1 MMAKYRL
8 YQNKNS
14 KSSGYG
20 KYYAH
25 RVPGKLIDTESL
37 AKRLAGRN
45 SAFSEGELRGVLID
59 LTELIKELAFE
70 GNSVKLGDL
79 GIFFLGMKSKGVAD
93 ANLFDA
99 ATHIASRWRCRGT
112 GNTRNKHVSVTRAN
126 GVTIDWEEDNNYDSP
141 RTKTSNAPTGS
152 GSNTGGNTGGNT
164 GDNTGGNTGGD
175 NGGNTGG
182 DNGGGGNPGGGEG
195 GDVF

>member
-1 MMAKYRL
+1 MAKYRL
-8 YQNKNS
+8 YKNKNS

-45 SAFSEGELRGVLID
+45 SAFSEGEMRGVLID

-79 GIFFLGMKSKGVAD
+79 GIFFLGIKSKGVANAD
-93 ANLFDA
+93 DFDA

-112 GNTRNKHVSVTRAN
+112 GNTRNKQVSVTRAN
-126 GVTIDWEEDNNYDSP
+126 GVAIGWEEDNNYDSP
-141 RTKTSNAPTGS
+141 RTKQTSSAPSNNGGTSAGGTSAGGTS
-152 GSNTGGNTGGNT
+152 GGDNSGGNNSGGNS
-164 GDNTGGNTGGD
+164 GGGD
-175 NGGNTGG
+175 NGGSDSG
-182 DNGGGGNPGGGEG
+182 DG
-195 GDVF
+195 FTQ

>member
-1 MMAKYRL
+1 MAKYRL

-25 RVPGKLIDTESL
+25 RVPGTLIDTESL

-45 SAFSEGELRGVLID
+45 SAFSEGEMRGVLID

-79 GIFFLGMKSKGVAD
+79 GIFFLGIKSKGVAN
-93 ANLFDA
+93 ANDFDA
-99 ATHIASRWRCRGT
+99 ATDIASRWRCRGT
-112 GNTRNKHVSVTRAN
+112 GNTRNKHVGITRAN
-126 GVTIDWEEDNNYDSP
+126 GVTIGWEEDNNYDSP
-141 RTKTSNAPTGS
+141 RSSTSNTPSLTPDPSPTGEGS
-152 GSNTGGNTGGNT
+152 GNS
-164 GDNTGGNTGGD
+164 
-175 NGGNTGG
+175 
-182 DNGGGGNPGGGEG
+182 GGGNSGGGN
-195 GDVF
+195 GDEELDEN

>member
-112 GNTRNKHVSVTRAN
+112 GNTRNKHVGVTRAN
-126 GVTIDWEEDNNYDSP
+126 GVTIDWEEDNDYDSP
-141 RTKTSNAPTGS
+141 RTKTSNAS
-152 GSNTGGNTGGNT
+152 SNTGGSNT
-164 GDNTGGNTGGD
+164 GDNTGGNTGGGD
-175 NGGNTGG
+175 N
-182 DNGGGGNPGGGEG
+182 NGGGGNPGGGEG

>member
-1 MMAKYRL
+1 MAKYRL

-14 KSSGYG
+14 KSTGYG

-45 SAFSEGELRGVLID
+45 SAFSEGEMRGVLID

-79 GIFFLGMKSKGVAD
+79 GIFFLGIKSKGVANAD
-93 ANLFDA
+93 DFDA
-99 ATHIASRWRCRGT
+99 ATDIASRWRCRAT
-112 GNTRNKHVSVTRAN
+112 GNTRNKEVGVTRAN
-126 GVTIDWEEDNNYDSP
+126 GVTVGWEEDNNYESP
-141 RTKTSNAPTGS
+141 RTQTSNSPSGGGNTGGS
-152 GSNTGGNTGGNT
+152 GTNTGGNTGTNTGGNTGGST
-164 GDNTGGNTGGD
+164 GGDNNGGGGGD
-175 NGGNTGG
+175 NGGDDG
-182 DNGGGGNPGGGEG
+182 DAN
-195 GDVF
+195 

>member
-93 ANLFDA
+93 ADLFDA

-112 GNTRNKHVSVTRAN
+112 GNTRNKHVGVTRAN
-126 GVTIDWEEDNNYDSP
+126 GVTIDWEEDNDYDSP
-141 RTKTSNAPTGS
+141 RTKTSNAS
-152 GSNTGGNTGGNT
+152 SNTGGSNT
-164 GDNTGGNTGGD
+164 GDNTGGNTGGGD
-175 NGGNTGG
+175 N
-182 DNGGGGNPGGGEG
+182 NGGGGNPGGGEG